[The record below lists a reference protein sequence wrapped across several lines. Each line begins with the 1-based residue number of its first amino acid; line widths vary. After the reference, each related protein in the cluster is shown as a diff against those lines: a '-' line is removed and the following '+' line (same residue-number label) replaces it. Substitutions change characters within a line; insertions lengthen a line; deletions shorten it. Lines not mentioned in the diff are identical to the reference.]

1 MSEPSAQG
9 EIWTVRTI
17 TGQQYSAVITD
28 SDMLA
33 RERPTIMAA
42 RVSASREVPTALEL
56 LTVPL
61 SENDVVA
68 VYSMTPVP
76 RAAFSQLDGRLTGDQ
91 LTQLK
96 VALGAR
102 FDL

>member
-17 TGQQYSAVITD
+17 TGQRYSAVITD

-33 RERPTIMAA
+33 RDRPAVMAA
-42 RVSASREVPTALEL
+42 RVSTSREVPTSLEL

-61 SENDVVA
+61 SKDEVVA
-68 VYSMTPVP
+68 IYSMTPVP
-76 RAAFSQLDGRLTGDQ
+76 RAGFEQLKGRLTLDQ
-91 LTQLK
+91 LAQLK

-102 FDL
+102 FDI